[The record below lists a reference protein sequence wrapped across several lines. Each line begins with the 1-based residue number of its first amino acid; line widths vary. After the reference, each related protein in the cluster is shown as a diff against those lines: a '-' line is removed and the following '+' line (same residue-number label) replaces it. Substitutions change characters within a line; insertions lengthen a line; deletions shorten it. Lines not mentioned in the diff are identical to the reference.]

1 MFVCLH
7 NVIITLFFIN
17 NSLILFS
24 HKNLSSDLY
33 IFSFLLPQEKF
44 FFSAKTLQFN
54 LNYSHTRVFTFRL
67 YDCLETESNRCNRTE
82 VLLQGDFRL
91 KSLSIK
97 VKSLMALKQPRQT
110 FWPKRLTP
118 YFFNSSLYL
127 HLLRPKNIFKFVC
140 IVSEKTGK

>member
-7 NVIITLFFIN
+7 NVIITLLFIN

-33 IFSFLLPQEKF
+33 IF
-44 FFSAKTLQFN
+44 FSAKTLQFN
-54 LNYSHTRVFTFRL
+54 LNYSHTRVFAFHL
-67 YDCLETESNRCNRTE
+67 YDCLQTESNRCNRTE
-82 VLLQGDFRL
+82 VLLQGGFRL

-97 VKSLMALKQPRQT
+97 VKSLMALKQPRQI
-110 FWPKRLTP
+110 FWPKSLTP

>member
-54 LNYSHTRVFTFRL
+54 LNYSHTRVFTFHL

-82 VLLQGDFRL
+82 VLLHGDFRL

-97 VKSLMALKQPRQT
+97 VKSLMALKQPRQI
-110 FWPKRLTP
+110 FWPKSLTP